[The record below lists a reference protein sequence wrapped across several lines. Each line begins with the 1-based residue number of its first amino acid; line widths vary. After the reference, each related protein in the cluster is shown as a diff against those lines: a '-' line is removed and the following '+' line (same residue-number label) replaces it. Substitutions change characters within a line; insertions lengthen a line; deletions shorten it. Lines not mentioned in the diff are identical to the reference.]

1 MAFPKIRSFILTWS
15 SCQRTLLE
23 IESFLGLA
31 FFVIKRCTFFKCLVK
46 NHLAKYATMQM
57 PTLHFHFGPTFIHFL
72 CFKTILGGQAGVGGR
87 KA

>member
-1 MAFPKIRSFILTWS
+1 
-15 SCQRTLLE
+15 
-23 IESFLGLA
+23 
-31 FFVIKRCTFFKCLVK
+31 
-46 NHLAKYATMQM
+46 LAKYATMQM